1 MNNLLFSFVD
11 LGQNIKNGL
20 TNSLGLLW
28 FNILIN
34 FIGSVAILVK
44 VIETQNKKRTK
55 IVLFAVI
62 NYYLWIT
69 YFILNGNFTAA
80 VVNGISFVQLLI
92 FLQRGKKKWAD
103 SVAWLVVFILAQVV
117 AGYFTWAGPYSLFSI
132 TAGILS
138 TIAYYVMDEKLY
150 RYFFLALITLWI
162 FNGIVYGYVIALIH
176 DIFAFVSILIAI
188 IRYNFKKVDD
198 KKAEIDDTNIN
209 EG

>member
-62 NYYLWIT
+62 NYFLWIT